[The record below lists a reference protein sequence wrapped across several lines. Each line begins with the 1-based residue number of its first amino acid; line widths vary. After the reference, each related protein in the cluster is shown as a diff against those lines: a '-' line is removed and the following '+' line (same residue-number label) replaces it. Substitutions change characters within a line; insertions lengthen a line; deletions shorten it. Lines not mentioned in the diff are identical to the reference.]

1 MDEAFRMTDDL
12 HVLDSLPA
20 YALGSLDEPEARLVA
35 EHLTGCHMCRT
46 ELRAFQNVAHQ
57 LAFAAPDTAPP
68 EHLKRRFIERMRE
81 IQSTRPQPE
90 KFSAPRRLIP
100 IGGMIGMLL
109 VLLLLVSNLALWQ
122 RLNTLEVLSGP
133 MGMRAIALQN
143 TDAAPNA
150 SGFVIISSDGREGV
164 LVVDELPSLD
174 VQYEYQL
181 WLIRNGSTTSG
192 AVFPV
197 DESGYRGMRIEA
209 PETLLLYSS
218 VLVTIE
224 PAGGSA
230 TPTGDTVLDGSLFNP

>member
-1 MDEAFRMTDDL
+1 MTDDQ

-20 YALGSLDEPEARLVA
+20 YALGGLDAVEARLVA

-46 ELRAFQNVAHQ
+46 EFGAFQNVANR
-57 LAFAAPDTAPP
+57 LAFAAPDASPS
-68 EHLKRRFIERMRE
+68 ENMKRRFVERIRE
-81 IQSTRPQPE
+81 IKTTRPQPE
-90 KFSAPRRLIP
+90 KFAPPRRLIP
-100 IGGMIGMLL
+100 IGGLIGMLL
-109 VLLLLVSNLALWQ
+109 VLLLFVSNLVLWQ
-122 RLNTLEVLSGP
+122 RLNNLEVLAGP
-133 MGMRAIALQN
+133 LGMRAITLQN
-143 TDAAPNA
+143 TVAAPNA
-150 SGFVIISSDGREGV
+150 SGFVVISSDGNEGV

-174 VQYEYQL
+174 EQYEYQL
-181 WLIRNGSTTSG
+181 WLVRNGSLTSG

-230 TPTGDTVLDGSLFNP
+230 APTGDTVLDGSLFNP

>member
-1 MDEAFRMTDDL
+1 MTDDL

-20 YALGSLDEPEARLVA
+20 YALGSLDEPEARLVT

-57 LAFAAPDTAPP
+57 LAFAAPDTAPS
-68 EHLKRRFIERMRE
+68 EHLKRRFMDRIRE

-109 VLLLLVSNLALWQ
+109 VLLLLVSNLVLWQ
-122 RLNTLEVLSGP
+122 RLNTLEVLAGP

-143 TDAAPNA
+143 TDVAPGA
-150 SGFVIISSDGREGV
+150 SGFVIISSDGKEGV

-174 VQYEYQL
+174 AQYEYQL
-181 WLIRNGSTTSG
+181 WLVRNGSTTSG

-230 TPTGDTVLDGSLFNP
+230 APTGDTVLDGSLFNP